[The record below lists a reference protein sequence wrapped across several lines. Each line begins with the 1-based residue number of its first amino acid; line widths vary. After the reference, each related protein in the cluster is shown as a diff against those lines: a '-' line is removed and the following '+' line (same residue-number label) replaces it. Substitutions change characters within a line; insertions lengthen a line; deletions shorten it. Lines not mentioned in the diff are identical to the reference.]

1 MFPPPDQPGHEVSQL
16 SQMEIDRVL
25 AQIRSISQA
34 TKPGAMGGV
43 GGVGAAGANGV
54 AGVDNGFAKLLKQG
68 IDSVN
73 STQTKATD
81 MASNFERGVPGVE
94 LPQVMLEMQKANV
107 SFRALTEV
115 RNKFVEAYREI
126 MNMPL

>member
-1 MFPPPDQPGHEVSQL
+1 M

-25 AQIRSISQA
+25 AQIRSISQ
-34 TKPGAMGGV
+34 TTRPGAT
-43 GGVGAAGANGV
+43 GAAGA
-54 AGVDNGFAKLLKQG
+54 AGAVGGIDNGFAKLLKQG

-73 STQTKATD
+73 ATQSKATD
-81 MASNFERGVPGVE
+81 LATKFERGVPGVE
-94 LPQVMLEMQKANV
+94 LPQVMLEMQKANI

>member
-1 MFPPPDQPGHEVSQL
+1 M
-16 SQMEIDRVL
+16 SQMEINRVL
-25 AQIRSISQA
+25 AQIRSLQHA
-34 TKPGAMGGV
+34 AKGAAPGGV
-43 GGVGAAGANGV
+43 APTAVAGA
-54 AGVDNGFAKLLKQG
+54 DNGFAKLLKQG

-73 STQTKATD
+73 STQAKATD
-81 MASNFERGVPGVE
+81 LQTKFERGVPGVE

>member
-1 MFPPPDQPGHEVSQL
+1 M

-25 AQIRSISQA
+25 AQIRNIAAA
-34 TKPGAMGGV
+34 TKGGGI
-43 GGVGAAGANGV
+43 GGIGGAAPHGAERVN
-54 AGVDNGFAKLLKQG
+54 NGFANLLKQG
-68 IDSVN
+68 IEKVN
-73 STQTKATD
+73 ETQSKASTLATQ
-81 MASNFERGVPGVE
+81 FEKGVPGVE

>member
-1 MFPPPDQPGHEVSQL
+1 M

-25 AQIRSISQA
+25 AQIRSISQI
-34 TKPGAMGGV
+34 TKPGGV
-43 GGVGAAGANGV
+43 GGAGGVGAGGGV
-54 AGVDNGFAKLLKQG
+54 AGIDNGFAKLLKQG

-73 STQTKATD
+73 AAQSKSTDLATK
-81 MASNFERGVPGVE
+81 FERGVPGGE

>member
-1 MFPPPDQPGHEVSQL
+1 M

-25 AQIRSISQA
+25 AQIRSISQTTRPPA
-34 TKPGAMGGV
+34 ADGV
-43 GGVGAAGANGV
+43 GGVGAGPGAVG
-54 AGVDNGFAKLLKQG
+54 GIDNGFAKLLKQG

-73 STQTKATD
+73 NTQAKAADLATK
-81 MASNFERGVPGVE
+81 FERGVPGVE

-115 RNKFVEAYREI
+115 RNKFIEAYREI

>member
-1 MFPPPDQPGHEVSQL
+1 VAPWAASAEPA
-16 SQMEIDRVL
+16 R
-25 AQIRSISQA
+25 AA
-34 TKPGAMGGV
+34 TPSPASTM
-43 GGVGAAGANGV
+43 A
-54 AGVDNGFAKLLKQG
+54 FAKLLKQG

-73 STQTKATD
+73 QTQARATD
-81 MASNFERGVPGVE
+81 LATRFERGVPGVE

-115 RNKFVEAYREI
+115 RNKFVDAYREI

>member
-1 MFPPPDQPGHEVSQL
+1 M

-25 AQIRSISQA
+25 TQIRNIAAA
-34 TKPGAMGGV
+34 TKGGGIGGLTGAAPTAPGA
-43 GGVGAAGANGV
+43 A
-54 AGVDNGFAKLLKQG
+54 DSGFANLLKQG
-68 IDSVN
+68 LEKVN
-73 STQTKATD
+73 ATQSRASTLAAQ
-81 MASNFERGVPGVE
+81 FEKGVPGVE